1 VKGFIPLVT
10 LLIATSIVS
19 FAQTATTPQTQT
31 APARKNPLADYAG
44 SWIGTF
50 EGHAWLTIRL
60 SLQGAQLTGTLQHSH
75 DLKWNDDGELKSVSQ
90 DEVTETV
97 QSAAIQGDGLLLT
110 VKDAD
115 AQESDRF
122 VMRLKSPTTADV
134 KMVAMPMPPGMA
146 KPKPWKVTKVTASAV
161 TPAH

>member
-1 VKGFIPLVT
+1 MKRFIPLAI

-19 FAQTATTPQTQT
+19 FAQTATTPRTQT
-31 APARKNPLADYAG
+31 PAQKNPLADYAG

-60 SLQGAQLTGTLQHSH
+60 NLQGAQLTGTVQHSH
-75 DLKWNDDGELKSVSQ
+75 DLKWNDDGELKSVSE
-90 DEVTETV
+90 DEITETV

-110 VKDAD
+110 VKGAD
-115 AQESDRF
+115 AQEADRF
-122 VMRLKSPTTADV
+122 VMRLTSPTTADV
-134 KMVAMPMPPGMA
+134 KMVAMSMPPGMA
-146 KPKPWKVTKVTASAV
+146 KPKPWKVIKATAGAV